1 MECLCTCSRVTNVNL
16 SVRVSIGTGIVIDV
30 QWCSCWQRHRST
42 VAAVL
47 VASPKCGGIGAN
59 GVIDARRRSVELSG
73 TIGSGDFNVKPG
85 QVPLFVYYR
94 VAVLFSKWYISNRAA
109 VIV

>member
-1 MECLCTCSRVTNVNL
+1 MVNISVVT
-16 SVRVSIGTGIVIDV
+16 DA
-30 QWCSCWQRHRST
+30 QWHSCWWHHRST

-47 VASPKCGGIGAN
+47 AASPKCGGVGAG
-59 GVIDARRRSVELSG
+59 GVIDAWRRLVELSG
-73 TIGSGDFNVKPG
+73 TIGSGDFNVKLG

-109 VIV
+109 AIV